1 MSTILESLKL
11 YFQSNSSE
19 QIEKD
24 WAESEKYDK
33 IGPKIEDFLHQ
44 SKLFYEIETRNSY
57 WEYSCLKQII
67 KNPKFTSDFFFL
79 YSQNKLH

>member
-11 YFQSNSSE
+11 YFQSNSKE

-33 IGPKIEDFLHQ
+33 IGPKIDEFLNQ
-44 SKLFYEIETRNSY
+44 CNIFYEIEMTNSY
-57 WEYSCLKQII
+57 WEFSCSNQIV
-67 KNPKFTSDFFFL
+67 KNPKFASDFFL
-79 YSQNKLH
+79 N